1 MRDLVPKNREQLL
14 PVSETKDVRGVGE
27 RAGRGERLR
36 LRRLSLGI
44 KSVRE
49 LQQRSGLS
57 REAITSA
64 EAGTASPAT
73 YERLDVWFARHES
86 GSASEPAALS
96 TAQVEFEV
104 HGDEGLRVVV
114 RGPMAEVEE
123 LERSVARIARTIR
136 RSG

>member
-1 MRDLVPKNREQLL
+1 MGN
-14 PVSETKDVRGVGE
+14 VGGL
-27 RAGRGERLR
+27 RVYDGPGAGRSGQLR

-49 LQQRSGLS
+49 LQQRSGIS

-73 YERLDVWFARHES
+73 YERLDAWFGRLETRSGPDAR
-86 GSASEPAALS
+86 S

-104 HGDEGLRVVV
+104 HGAGGLRVVV

-123 LERSVARIARTIR
+123 LERSVARIARTLR
-136 RSG
+136 RR